1 MKALTPKWQPRETIH
16 EGGEAKAWA
25 LAYDGNKKEM
35 VGSWRILSFSN
46 ERKFFDGDN
55 ILQIKRG
62 KCEAYN
68 INN

>member
-1 MKALTPKWQPRETIH
+1 
-16 EGGEAKAWA
+16 
-25 LAYDGNKKEM
+25 M